1 MRKYLLLIILMMFF
15 LTGCTNINNKDIAE
29 IVSMSLNN
37 PVMKTNE
44 AFKGYKIYIPTNM
57 NVSHDNGNNV
67 TLSSNNEKYYLY
79 VDIVSYY
86 NKTKQ
91 DYKINDDKEAFYSQ
105 ILNNGDNNGYILIT
119 KYNKKYFVEVMY
131 NYAKI
136 EVITSNYKE
145 AINKS
150 LVVLKSISYNDTI
163 LESLIGKNVLEY
175 NEEKYNLLGPS
186 NSTTDYLEWV
196 EDEPEETKKL
206 DEDIID
212 INETE

>member
-15 LTGCTNINNKDIAE
+15 LTGCANINNKDIDE

-44 AFKGYKIYIPTNM
+44 AFKGHKIYIPTNM